1 MYDRLRHERDVNTR
15 TCLVTGAA
23 SGIGAAT
30 CRLLTDRGAQVIGVD
45 RDQAGLARML
55 DAGDCAETIS
65 IDLTDA
71 AAIEAKL
78 RGLAVDGV
86 ANVAGVG
93 PDAASPELIFR
104 INLLAPLL
112 ILRAVRPTLA
122 PDAAVVNVASI
133 TGEMA
138 DDSMDGHL
146 ADPLAAG
153 FLARITGVVTDGPG
167 AYTYSK
173 RALIEQTRKLAVAWA
188 PGVRVNCV
196 SPGIVD
202 TPLGERSKIFS
213 WTEKAA
219 RRIPLG
225 RLGIAAEIA
234 EVIAFLL
241 SPGAS
246 YIIGASF
253 VVDGGYVAAQMTRRS
268 GSA

>member
-1 MYDRLRHERDVNTR
+1 VTAKIY
-15 TCLVTGAA
+15 LVTGAA

-45 RDQAGLARML
+45 RDQPGLTRMI
-55 DAGDCAETIS
+55 DAGDCAKTIS
-65 IDLTDA
+65 IDLADA
-71 AAIEAKL
+71 AAIQANL

-93 PDAASPELIFR
+93 PDAVSPELIFR

-112 ILRAVRPTLA
+112 ILDAVRATLA
-122 PDAAVVNVASI
+122 PEAAVVNVASI

-138 DDSMDGHL
+138 DDSMDSHL
-146 ADPLAAG
+146 ADPLAAD
-153 FLARITGVVTDGPG
+153 FLARITQVVTDGPA

-173 RALIEQTRKLAVAWA
+173 RALIEQTSKMAVTWA
-188 PGVRVNCV
+188 PGVRVNCL

-202 TPLGERSKIFS
+202 TPLGERSKVFS
-213 WTEKAA
+213 WTEKAS

-241 SPGAS
+241 SPSAS
-246 YIIGASF
+246 YIIGASL
-253 VVDGGYVAAQMTRRS
+253 VVDGGYVAAQRARRAS
-268 GSA
+268 RP